1 MGFLL
6 YFLGFI
12 IELVS
17 KELNSLAA
25 ILHVYAGGL
34 SFMKLKKIL
43 LFKKKGK
50 YFYTFTH
57 FYSEKSSKKQNNTN
71 LLVWPPIYRTLTSKI
86 KVNSLERVEFFIRLG
101 K

>member
-50 YFYTFTH
+50 YFYTFDH
-57 FYSEKSSKKQNNTN
+57 FYSEKSSKRAK
-71 LLVWPPIYRTLTSKI
+71 
-86 KVNSLERVEFFIRLG
+86 
-101 K
+101 